1 MHKKFICSEENS
13 SIIIEYSMEQYLS
26 LKYYIV
32 VIKISD
38 IQKEICIF

>member
-1 MHKKFICSEENS
+1 MHKKIISSEENS
-13 SIIIEYSMEQYLS
+13 SIIIEYSMEEYLG

-38 IQKEICIF
+38 IQKKICIF